1 MPERYLCQYQRR
13 AINKNSECLEFDA
26 KGQGK
31 IKISLETGEVVN
43 GIRYGHTVTI
53 NTNDEWAK
61 KSVCHFLNL

>member
-1 MPERYLCQYQRR
+1 MSIPKEW

-43 GIRYGHTVTI
+43 GIRYGHAVTI
-53 NTNDEWAK
+53 NTNDEWQ
-61 KSVCHFLNL
+61 

>member
-1 MPERYLCQYQRR
+1 MSIPKEW

-43 GIRYGHTVTI
+43 GIRYGCLLYTS
-53 NTNDEWAK
+53 DAADD
-61 KSVCHFLNL
+61 